1 VRAHGATGAFVSKW
15 TIDTDTL
22 QVLHGED
29 LIQQV
34 ATWNPA
40 THAFNPAAKG
50 VVLGRF
56 CSGDL
61 PAQSALYN
69 AATGKGYAGHAVAN
83 PSTGDKT
90 VVFGTDDST
99 PGEVYVYVGMKKTSG
114 NPAERAGLT
123 GGTLYGVKVTG
134 FPLEPQAGGIPSGT
148 PFELVSLGDVSS
160 MTGAQIQAL
169 STVGLVTKFNRPEDA
184 SWDPSNADALYFVTT
199 NAFAAP
205 SRLWRLNF
213 ADASN
218 PAAGGTIDMALE
230 GSEGDHH
237 MFDNITVNNRGQVL
251 LQEDPGNN
259 PYIARVWRYYP
270 DSDTLTEIA
279 HHDPDR
285 FAPGGSRF
293 LTMDEESSGIIPAP
307 FLGESWYLA
316 DVQAHYPI
324 ADPELVEGGQ
334 LLAIHV
340 PPGRK

>member
-1 VRAHGATGAFVSKW
+1 
-15 TIDTDTL
+15 
-22 QVLHGED
+22 
-29 LIQQV
+29 
-34 ATWNPA
+34 
-40 THAFNPAAKG
+40 
-50 VVLGRF
+50 
-56 CSGDL
+56 
-61 PAQSALYN
+61 
-69 AATGKGYAGHAVAN
+69 
-83 PSTGDKT
+83 
-90 VVFGTDDST
+90 
-99 PGEVYVYVGMKKTSG
+99 
-114 NPAERAGLT
+114 
-123 GGTLYGVKVTG
+123 
-134 FPLEPQAGGIPSGT
+134 
-148 PFELVSLGDVSS
+148 
-160 MTGAQIQAL
+160 MTGAAIQTL
-169 STVGLVTKFNRPEDA
+169 STAGLVTKFNRPEDA

-218 PAAGGTIDMALE
+218 PTAGGTIDMALE

-237 MFDNITVNNRGQVL
+237 MFDNLTVNNRGQVL

-285 FAPGGSRF
+285 FAPGGSKF

-307 FLGESWYLA
+307 FLGEGWYLA
-316 DVQAHYPI
+316 DVQAHYPQ
-324 ADPELVEGGQ
+324 DPELVEGGQ